1 MQFYEYFFNQ
11 REIHRKMVDQAE
23 TKKQVE
29 VFDRKKTRV

>member
-23 TKKQVE
+23 TKKESSWSIWQ
-29 VFDRKKTRV
+29 KKN